1 MTTVAGADFVEMR
14 VGKVVGLTTADGDR
28 SCCVVLDAV
37 SQDRRLPIWI
47 GQTGPFHLSAAF
59 TGVEFARP
67 VTLQFAAGVVRA
79 RGGRIRRVRIGR
91 LVPAFGGTVD
101 GSTVEVESSSG
112 AGLVEARPS
121 GARNHVALRRAPIFV
136 AQDVLAGAEANA
148 EGDSRGNPA
157 APGAGVRADD
167 RSARASRSVA
177 QMRGACI
184 GNQSSMRR

>member
-1 MTTVAGADFVEMR
+1 MR
-14 VGKVVGLTTADGDR
+14 LGKVVGITTADGDR
-28 SCCVVLDAV
+28 SCRVVLDPV

-47 GQTGPFHLSAAF
+47 GQAGPSNLSATV
-59 TGVEFARP
+59 TGVGSARP

-79 RGGRIRRVRIGR
+79 LGGRIRRVRIGW
-91 LVPAFGGTVD
+91 LVPAFGGRTVY

-112 AGLVEARPS
+112 AGLVDARPR
-121 GARNHVALRRAPIFV
+121 GALHLVALRPAPIFIAV
-136 AQDVLAGAEANA
+136 EVLADAEANT
-148 EGDSRGNPA
+148 EGDSLGNPA